1 MASSPCAFITGINGF
16 VGTYLAEHLTSQGW
30 AVAGI
35 DRQESTA
42 CRACHYLQADILA
55 AEELS
60 SILKTYRPQRIFH
73 LAAVSIPSV
82 VDQSPRQALSVNI
95 MGTVSVLD
103 AVRTASPSARLLL
116 VGSSNQYG
124 ELEASG
130 PIAEEQAGRPVDLYG
145 VSKHAGEM
153 IGLQYAE
160 LFGMDICF
168 TRSFNH
174 SGPGQPPLFV
184 CSDWARQV
192 AAIELGMAEPVI
204 RVGDLAPAIDLCD
217 VSDVVRAYAS
227 ILDTGRPGTVY
238 NVCSGRAISL
248 RTLLSLFMA
257 KSSKTISVAE
267 DPSRIR
273 RYKRAAI
280 MVGDH
285 SKITRDTGWKP
296 EVPIEKTVDN
306 LYHYWIGIL
315 SRVTQ

>member
-1 MASSPCAFITGINGF
+1 MDSSRNAFITGINGF

-35 DRQESTA
+35 DRQGSTA
-42 CRACHYLQADILA
+42 CRACDYLQADILSV
-55 AEELS
+55 AEVA
-60 SILKTYRPQRIFH
+60 SILKKYRPQRIFH
-73 LAAVSIPSV
+73 LAAVSIPSA
-82 VDQSPRQALSVNI
+82 VDQSPQQALSVNI

-116 VGSSNQYG
+116 IGSSNQYG
-124 ELEASG
+124 EIEGSG
-130 PIAEEQAGRPVDLYG
+130 PITEEQAGRPVDLYG
-145 VSKHAGEM
+145 ISKHAGEM

-160 LFGMDICF
+160 RFGMDICF

-174 SGPGQPPLFV
+174 SGPGQSPTFV
-184 CSDWARQV
+184 CSDWARQT

-204 RVGDLAPAIDLCD
+204 RVGDLAPAVDFCD

-227 ILDTGRPGTVY
+227 ILNAGRSGTVY
-238 NVCSGRAISL
+238 NVCSGKAISL
-248 RTLLSLFMA
+248 RALLSLFMA
-257 KSSKTISVAE
+257 KSSKAISVVE
-267 DPSRIR
+267 EPSRIR

-285 SKITRDTGWKP
+285 TRLSRDTGWKP

-306 LYHYWIGIL
+306 LYHYWIGVL
-315 SRVTQ
+315 SQTAK